1 MGTAHI
7 QISESLL
14 IKLQNPPF
22 DKLITIIDFSDF
34 GDGSFSAFVSSD
46 ALPEG
51 FHGVQDIVVDFKNN
65 TIRFSKEVDV

>member
-14 IKLQNPPF
+14 NKLQNPPF
-22 DKLITIIDFSDF
+22 NTLLTIIDFSDF
-34 GDGSFSAFVSSD
+34 GDGTVTAFVSSD

-51 FHGVQDIVVDFKNN
+51 FNGVQDIIVDDRVPSVRFK
-65 TIRFSKEVDV
+65 REVDV